1 MKSLFRTSRF
11 ALLAVA
17 AIAAV
22 SLGLMLMAHAIPH
35 GAGLGALGLAVP
47 PGGSMDGLAVLGFG
61 GLVLNKGSL
70 TILNQAFNAAF
81 KNGFGTVQPQSQ
93 RIATVVPST
102 AAEEKYAWLGK
113 TTQFREWIGDR
124 QFQNLKLHD
133 YAIKNKTF
141 ENTVT
146 VGREEIEDDQYGV
159 YNMPMQ
165 MLGEDAALHPDELVF
180 KLLARGTSTPCYDG
194 QYFFDTD
201 HPVGTAAT
209 GIASVSNHGGGSG
222 TGWYLLNVGKLLK
235 PIILQKRRDYA
246 FKALTSPDD
255 PNVFN
260 KNEFVYGVD
269 GRINVGFGL
278 WHTGFY
284 SAQTLDEAGYGAAR
298 TAMFGFKFDN
308 GQPVN
313 QGGKFLLVVPPSLEA
328 AALKVVT
335 AERLANGADNIYRN
349 TAEVFVCPWL
359 T

>member
-1 MKSLFRTSRF
+1 MKTLFRKDWI
-11 ALLAVA
+11 V
-17 AIAAV
+17 IAAAV
-22 SLGLMLMAHAIPH
+22 VACIVMWLLGASSSHADT
-35 GAGLGALGLAVP
+35 LNALGLAMP
-47 PGGSMDGLAVLGFG
+47 HGGSMDGLAAIGFG
-61 GLVLNKGSL
+61 GLVLNRGNL
-70 TILNQAFNAAF
+70 IILNQAFNAAF
-81 KNGFGTVQPQSQ
+81 KTGFATVTPTWN
-93 RIATVVPST
+93 RIAMVVNST
-102 AAEEKYAWLGK
+102 TAEEKYAWLGK
-113 TTQFREWIGDR
+113 TTKFREWLGDR

-146 VGREEIEDDQYGV
+146 VGREEIEDDQFGV

-180 KLLARGTSTPCYDG
+180 KLLAKGTSTLCYDG

-209 GIASVSNHGGGSG
+209 GITSVSNHGGGSG

-246 FKALTSPDD
+246 FKALTSPED

-269 GRINVGFGL
+269 GRMNVGFGL
-278 WHTGFY
+278 WHTGYY

-313 QGGKFLLVVPPSLEA
+313 QAGKFLLVVPPSLEA

-349 TAEVFVCPWL
+349 SAEVFVCPWL